1 MKHEKKQDIA
11 LLRYTAI
18 APVVAGL
25 DETYR
30 SNNEYYR
37 DISEKGI
44 TGPDGQV
51 YHFHPDTMQRWYS
64 AYKQH
69 GFDAL
74 LPRDRKD
81 AGKSRKVNDD
91 ILEQLRYFAENYPR
105 MPATEMHRKLGENG
119 TIADGQ
125 ISLSTVTRCVASIRK
140 ETGQSPNKDMRRYER
155 PHINEVWCGDS
166 SVGPRLKG
174 TDGQKQ
180 RVYIIALIDDA
191 SRFIIG
197 ADLFFQ
203 DNFVNLMSVM
213 RSAVAKYGRPKVWRF
228 DNGRSY
234 RNRQMDLLSARI
246 GTTLSYCQP
255 YTPQGKSKIE
265 RLFRTLKDHWLAS
278 LDLQDF
284 RSLDELRGSF
294 QEWVRKYNQTP
305 HSSLHGKTPQDR
317 FFSEPEQIR
326 RLPDEEIDRAFLLEA
341 DRRVSADCV
350 ITIDHVEYE
359 VDCRYAKQKLRIRYS
374 PDMKDVF
381 IVEQDGTL
389 TPVRL
394 LNKIENA
401 SVKREKFLLCR
412 GRNDGLYFKIR
423 AGVQPLPQELTR
435 GTGRDGTVQGSMHTP
450 GLPPAD
456 EGIRHPDRTAGPREN
471 DRDTELDP

>member
-1 MKHEKKQDIA
+1 MDYEKKQDVA

-18 APVVAGL
+18 APVVTGL
-25 DETYR
+25 GDAYG
-30 SNNEYYR
+30 SNNDYYR
-37 DISEKGI
+37 EISEKGV
-44 TGPDGQV
+44 TGPDGKV
-51 YHFHPDTMQRWYS
+51 YHFHPDTLQRWYS
-64 AYKQH
+64 AYKKQ
-69 GFDAL
+69 GFEAL
-74 LPRDRKD
+74 MPRDRRD
-81 AGKSRKVNDD
+81 AGKSRKIDSD
-91 ILEQLRYFAENYPR
+91 LLEQLTYFVEHYPR
-105 MPATEMHRKLGENG
+105 MPATEILRKLEENG
-119 TIADGQ
+119 SVTDGQ
-125 ISLSTVTRCVASIRK
+125 VSLSTITRCVSNIRRSA
-140 ETGQSPNKDMRRYER
+140 GASPNRDMRRYER

-174 TDGQKQ
+174 ADGRKQ

-191 SRFIIG
+191 SRFITG
-197 ADLFFQ
+197 ADLFYN

-228 DNGRSY
+228 DNGRTY

-265 RLFRTLKDHWLAS
+265 RWFLTLKDHWYAS
-278 LDLQDF
+278 LDLTEF

-305 HSSLHGKTPQDR
+305 HSSLRGKTPQER

-326 RLPDEEIDRAFLLEA
+326 RLPDQDLDRSFLLET
-341 DRRVSADCV
+341 DRRVSADSV
-350 ITIDHVEYE
+350 IVIDHVEYE

-374 PDMKDVF
+374 PDMKEVY

-394 LNKIENA
+394 LNKVENA
-401 SVKREKFLLCR
+401 SVKREKFMLCR
-412 GRNDGLYFKIR
+412 G
-423 AGVQPLPQELTR
+423 E
-435 GTGRDGTVQGSMHTP
+435 
-450 GLPPAD
+450 
-456 EGIRHPDRTAGPREN
+456 E
-471 DRDTELDP
+471 

>member
-1 MKHEKKQDIA
+1 MNYEKKQDVA

-25 DETYR
+25 GDAYS
-30 SNNEYYR
+30 SNNDYYR
-37 DISEKGI
+37 EISEKGV
-44 TGPDGQV
+44 TGPDGKV
-51 YHFHPDTMQRWYS
+51 YHFHPDTLQRWYS
-64 AYKQH
+64 AYKKQ
-69 GFDAL
+69 GFEAL
-74 LPRDRKD
+74 MPRDRRD
-81 AGKSRKVNDD
+81 AGKSRKIDAD
-91 ILEQLRYFAENYPR
+91 LLEQLTYFVEHYPR
-105 MPATEMHRKLGENG
+105 MPATEILRKLEENG
-119 TIADGQ
+119 SVTDGQ
-125 ISLSTVTRCVASIRK
+125 VSLSTITRCVSNIRRSA
-140 ETGQSPNKDMRRYER
+140 GASPNRDMRRYER

-174 TDGQKQ
+174 ADGRKQ

-191 SRFIIG
+191 SRFITG
-197 ADLFFQ
+197 ADLFFN

-228 DNGRSY
+228 DNGRTY

-265 RLFRTLKDHWLAS
+265 RWFLTLKDHWYAS
-278 LDLQDF
+278 LDLTEF

-305 HSSLHGKTPQDR
+305 HSSLQGKTPQER

-326 RLPDEEIDRAFLLEA
+326 RLSDRDIERSFLLEA
-341 DRRVSADCV
+341 DRRVSADSV
-350 ITIDHVEYE
+350 IVIDHVEYE

-374 PDMKDVF
+374 PDMKEVY

-394 LNKIENA
+394 LNKVENA
-401 SVKREKFLLCR
+401 SVKREKFMLCR
-412 GRNDGLYFKIR
+412 G
-423 AGVQPLPQELTR
+423 E
-435 GTGRDGTVQGSMHTP
+435 
-450 GLPPAD
+450 
-456 EGIRHPDRTAGPREN
+456 E
-471 DRDTELDP
+471 

>member
-1 MKHEKKQDIA
+1 MDYVKKQDVA

-18 APVVAGL
+18 APVVTGL
-25 DETYR
+25 GDAYC
-30 SNNEYYR
+30 SNNDYYR
-37 DISEKGI
+37 EISEKGV
-44 TGPDGQV
+44 TGPDGKV
-51 YHFHPDTMQRWYS
+51 YHFHPDTLQRWYS
-64 AYKQH
+64 AYKKQ
-69 GFDAL
+69 GFEAL
-74 LPRDRKD
+74 MPRDRRD
-81 AGKSRKVNDD
+81 AGKSRKIDAD
-91 ILEQLRYFAENYPR
+91 LLEQLTYFVEHYPR
-105 MPATEMHRKLGENG
+105 MPATEILRKLEENG
-119 TIADGQ
+119 SVTDGQ
-125 ISLSTVTRCVASIRK
+125 VSLSTITRCVSNIRRSA
-140 ETGQSPNKDMRRYER
+140 GASPNRDMRRYER

-174 TDGQKQ
+174 PDGRKQ

-191 SRFIIG
+191 SRFITG
-197 ADLFFQ
+197 ADLFFN

-228 DNGRSY
+228 DNGRTY

-265 RLFRTLKDHWLAS
+265 RWFLTLKDHWYAS
-278 LDLQDF
+278 LDLTEF

-305 HSSLHGKTPQDR
+305 HSSLRGKTPQER

-326 RLPDEEIDRAFLLEA
+326 RLPDQDLDRSFLLEA
-341 DRRVSADCV
+341 DRRVSADSV
-350 ITIDHVEYE
+350 IVIDHVEYE

-374 PDMKDVF
+374 PDMKEVY

-394 LNKIENA
+394 LNKVENA
-401 SVKREKFLLCR
+401 SVKREKFMLCR
-412 GRNDGLYFKIR
+412 G
-423 AGVQPLPQELTR
+423 E
-435 GTGRDGTVQGSMHTP
+435 
-450 GLPPAD
+450 
-456 EGIRHPDRTAGPREN
+456 E
-471 DRDTELDP
+471 

>member
-1 MKHEKKQDIA
+1 MDYEKKQDVA

-18 APVVAGL
+18 APVVTGL
-25 DETYR
+25 GDAYG
-30 SNNEYYR
+30 SNNDYYR
-37 DISEKGI
+37 EISEKGV
-44 TGPDGQV
+44 TGPDGKV
-51 YHFHPDTMQRWYS
+51 YHFHPDTLQRWYS
-64 AYKQH
+64 AYKKQ
-69 GFDAL
+69 GFEAL
-74 LPRDRKD
+74 MPRDRRD
-81 AGKSRKVNDD
+81 AGKSRKIDAD
-91 ILEQLRYFAENYPR
+91 LLEQLTYFVEHYPR
-105 MPATEMHRKLGENG
+105 MPATEILRKLEENG
-119 TIADGQ
+119 SVTDGQ
-125 ISLSTVTRCVASIRK
+125 VSLSTITRCVSNIRRSA
-140 ETGQSPNKDMRRYER
+140 GASPNRDMRRYER

-174 TDGQKQ
+174 PDGRKQ

-191 SRFIIG
+191 SRFITG
-197 ADLFFQ
+197 ADLFYN

-228 DNGRSY
+228 DNGRTY

-265 RLFRTLKDHWLAS
+265 RWFLTLKDHWYAS
-278 LDLQDF
+278 LDLTEF

-305 HSSLHGKTPQDR
+305 HSSLRGKTPQER

-326 RLPDEEIDRAFLLEA
+326 RLPDQDLDRSFLLEA
-341 DRRVSADCV
+341 DRRVSADSV
-350 ITIDHVEYE
+350 IVIDHVEYE

-374 PDMKDVF
+374 PDMKEVY

-394 LNKIENA
+394 LNKVENA
-401 SVKREKFLLCR
+401 SVKREKFMLCR
-412 GRNDGLYFKIR
+412 G
-423 AGVQPLPQELTR
+423 E
-435 GTGRDGTVQGSMHTP
+435 
-450 GLPPAD
+450 
-456 EGIRHPDRTAGPREN
+456 E
-471 DRDTELDP
+471 

>member
-1 MKHEKKQDIA
+1 MDYVKKQDVA

-18 APVVAGL
+18 APVVTGL
-25 DETYR
+25 GDAYC
-30 SNNEYYR
+30 SNNDYYR
-37 DISEKGI
+37 EISEKGV
-44 TGPDGQV
+44 TGPDGKV
-51 YHFHPDTMQRWYS
+51 YHFHPDTLQRWYS
-64 AYKQH
+64 AYKKQ
-69 GFDAL
+69 GFEAL
-74 LPRDRKD
+74 MPRDRRD
-81 AGKSRKVNDD
+81 AGKSRKIDAD
-91 ILEQLRYFAENYPR
+91 LLEQLTYFVEHYPR
-105 MPATEMHRKLGENG
+105 MPATEILRKLEENG
-119 TIADGQ
+119 SVTDGQ
-125 ISLSTVTRCVASIRK
+125 VSLSTITRCVSNIRRSAGASPYR
-140 ETGQSPNKDMRRYER
+140 DMRRYER

-174 TDGQKQ
+174 PDGRKQ

-191 SRFIIG
+191 SRFITG
-197 ADLFFQ
+197 ADLFYN

-228 DNGRSY
+228 DNGRTY

-265 RLFRTLKDHWLAS
+265 RWFLTLKDHWYAS
-278 LDLQDF
+278 LDLTEF

-305 HSSLHGKTPQDR
+305 HSSLRGKTPQER

-326 RLPDEEIDRAFLLEA
+326 RLPDQDLDRSFLLET
-341 DRRVSADCV
+341 DRRVSADSV
-350 ITIDHVEYE
+350 IVIDHVEYE

-374 PDMKDVF
+374 PDMKEVY

-394 LNKIENA
+394 LNKVENA
-401 SVKREKFLLCR
+401 SVKREKFMLCR
-412 GRNDGLYFKIR
+412 G
-423 AGVQPLPQELTR
+423 E
-435 GTGRDGTVQGSMHTP
+435 
-450 GLPPAD
+450 
-456 EGIRHPDRTAGPREN
+456 E
-471 DRDTELDP
+471 

>member
-1 MKHEKKQDIA
+1 MDYEKKQDVA

-18 APVVAGL
+18 APVVTGL
-25 DETYR
+25 GDAYG
-30 SNNEYYR
+30 SNNDYYR
-37 DISEKGI
+37 EISEKGV
-44 TGPDGQV
+44 TGPDGKV
-51 YHFHPDTMQRWYS
+51 YHFHPDTLQRWYS
-64 AYKQH
+64 AYKKQ
-69 GFDAL
+69 GFEAL
-74 LPRDRKD
+74 MPRDRRD
-81 AGKSRKVNDD
+81 AGKSRKIDAD
-91 ILEQLRYFAENYPR
+91 LLEQLTYFVEHYPR
-105 MPATEMHRKLGENG
+105 MPATEILRKLEENG
-119 TIADGQ
+119 SVTDGQ
-125 ISLSTVTRCVASIRK
+125 VSLSTITRCVSNIRRSA
-140 ETGQSPNKDMRRYER
+140 GASPNRDMRRYER

-174 TDGQKQ
+174 ADGRKQ

-191 SRFIIG
+191 SRFITG
-197 ADLFFQ
+197 ADLFFN

-228 DNGRSY
+228 DNGRTY

-265 RLFRTLKDHWLAS
+265 RWFLTLKDHWYAS
-278 LDLQDF
+278 LDLTEF

-305 HSSLHGKTPQDR
+305 HSSLQGKTPQER

-326 RLPDEEIDRAFLLEA
+326 RLSDRDIERSFLLEA
-341 DRRVSADCV
+341 DRRVSADSV
-350 ITIDHVEYE
+350 IVIDHVEYE

-374 PDMKDVF
+374 PDMKEVY

-394 LNKIENA
+394 LNKVENA
-401 SVKREKFLLCR
+401 SVKREKFMLCR
-412 GRNDGLYFKIR
+412 G
-423 AGVQPLPQELTR
+423 E
-435 GTGRDGTVQGSMHTP
+435 
-450 GLPPAD
+450 
-456 EGIRHPDRTAGPREN
+456 E
-471 DRDTELDP
+471 

>member
-1 MKHEKKQDIA
+1 MDYVKKQDVA

-18 APVVAGL
+18 APVVTGL
-25 DETYR
+25 GDAYC
-30 SNNEYYR
+30 SNNDYYR
-37 DISEKGI
+37 EISEKGV
-44 TGPDGQV
+44 TGPDGKV
-51 YHFHPDTMQRWYS
+51 YHFHPDTLQRWYS
-64 AYKQH
+64 AYKKQ
-69 GFDAL
+69 GFEAL
-74 LPRDRKD
+74 MPRDRRD
-81 AGKSRKVNDD
+81 AGKSRKIDAD
-91 ILEQLRYFAENYPR
+91 LLEQLTYFVEHYPR
-105 MPATEMHRKLGENG
+105 MPATEILRKLEENG
-119 TIADGQ
+119 SVTDGQ
-125 ISLSTVTRCVASIRK
+125 VSLSTITRCVSNIRRSA
-140 ETGQSPNKDMRRYER
+140 GASPNRDMRRYER

-174 TDGQKQ
+174 PDGRKQ

-191 SRFIIG
+191 SRFITG
-197 ADLFFQ
+197 ADLFYN

-228 DNGRSY
+228 DNGRTY

-265 RLFRTLKDHWLAS
+265 RWFLTLKDHWYAS
-278 LDLQDF
+278 LDLTEF

-305 HSSLHGKTPQDR
+305 HSSLQGKTPQER

-326 RLPDEEIDRAFLLEA
+326 RLPDQDLDRSFLLEA
-341 DRRVSADCV
+341 DRRVSADSV
-350 ITIDHVEYE
+350 IVIDHVEYE

-374 PDMKDVF
+374 PDMKEVY

-394 LNKIENA
+394 LNKVENV
-401 SVKREKFLLCR
+401 SVKREKFMLCR
-412 GRNDGLYFKIR
+412 G
-423 AGVQPLPQELTR
+423 E
-435 GTGRDGTVQGSMHTP
+435 
-450 GLPPAD
+450 
-456 EGIRHPDRTAGPREN
+456 E
-471 DRDTELDP
+471 

>member
-1 MKHEKKQDIA
+1 MDYEKKQDVA

-18 APVVAGL
+18 APVVTGL
-25 DETYR
+25 GDAYC
-30 SNNEYYR
+30 SNNDYYR
-37 DISEKGI
+37 EISEKGV
-44 TGPDGQV
+44 TGPDGKV
-51 YHFHPDTMQRWYS
+51 YHFHPDTLQRWYS
-64 AYKQH
+64 AYKKQ
-69 GFDAL
+69 GFEAL
-74 LPRDRKD
+74 MPRDRRD
-81 AGKSRKVNDD
+81 AGKSRKIDAD
-91 ILEQLRYFAENYPR
+91 LLEQLTYFVEHYPR
-105 MPATEMHRKLGENG
+105 MPATEILRKLEENG
-119 TIADGQ
+119 SVTDGQ
-125 ISLSTVTRCVASIRK
+125 VSLSTITRCVSNIRRSA
-140 ETGQSPNKDMRRYER
+140 GASPNRDMRRYER

-174 TDGQKQ
+174 PDGRKQ

-191 SRFIIG
+191 SRFITG
-197 ADLFFQ
+197 ADLFYN

-228 DNGRSY
+228 DNGRTY

-265 RLFRTLKDHWLAS
+265 RWFLTLKDHWYAS
-278 LDLQDF
+278 LDLTEF

-305 HSSLHGKTPQDR
+305 HSSLRGKTPQER

-326 RLPDEEIDRAFLLEA
+326 RLTDQDLDRSFLLET
-341 DRRVSADCV
+341 DRRVSADSV
-350 ITIDHVEYE
+350 IVIDHVEYE

-374 PDMKDVF
+374 PDMKEVY

-394 LNKIENA
+394 LNKVENA
-401 SVKREKFLLCR
+401 SVKREKFMLCR
-412 GRNDGLYFKIR
+412 G
-423 AGVQPLPQELTR
+423 E
-435 GTGRDGTVQGSMHTP
+435 
-450 GLPPAD
+450 
-456 EGIRHPDRTAGPREN
+456 E
-471 DRDTELDP
+471 

>member
-1 MKHEKKQDIA
+1 MDYVKKQDVA

-18 APVVAGL
+18 APVVTGL
-25 DETYR
+25 GDAYC
-30 SNNEYYR
+30 SNNDYYR
-37 DISEKGI
+37 EISEKGV
-44 TGPDGQV
+44 TGPDGKV
-51 YHFHPDTMQRWYS
+51 YHFHPDTLQRWYS
-64 AYKQH
+64 AYKKQ
-69 GFDAL
+69 GFEAL
-74 LPRDRKD
+74 MPRDRRD
-81 AGKSRKVNDD
+81 AGKSRKIDAD
-91 ILEQLRYFAENYPR
+91 LLEQLTYFVEHYPR
-105 MPATEMHRKLGENG
+105 MPATEILRKLEENG
-119 TIADGQ
+119 SVTDGQ
-125 ISLSTVTRCVASIRK
+125 VSLSTITRCVSNIRRSA
-140 ETGQSPNKDMRRYER
+140 GASPNRDMRRYER

-174 TDGQKQ
+174 PDGRKQ

-191 SRFIIG
+191 SRFITG
-197 ADLFFQ
+197 ADLFYN

-228 DNGRSY
+228 DNGRTY

-265 RLFRTLKDHWLAS
+265 RWFLTLKDHWYAS
-278 LDLQDF
+278 LDLTEF

-305 HSSLHGKTPQDR
+305 HSSLRGKTPQER

-326 RLPDEEIDRAFLLEA
+326 RLPDQDLDRSFLLEA
-341 DRRVSADCV
+341 DRRVSADSV
-350 ITIDHVEYE
+350 IVIDHVEYE

-374 PDMKDVF
+374 PDMKEVY

-394 LNKIENA
+394 LNKVENA
-401 SVKREKFLLCR
+401 SVKREKFMLCR
-412 GRNDGLYFKIR
+412 G
-423 AGVQPLPQELTR
+423 E
-435 GTGRDGTVQGSMHTP
+435 
-450 GLPPAD
+450 
-456 EGIRHPDRTAGPREN
+456 E
-471 DRDTELDP
+471 

>member
-1 MKHEKKQDIA
+1 MDYEKKQDVA

-18 APVVAGL
+18 APVVTGL
-25 DETYR
+25 GDAYG
-30 SNNEYYR
+30 SNNDYYR
-37 DISEKGI
+37 EISEKGV
-44 TGPDGQV
+44 TGPDGKV
-51 YHFHPDTMQRWYS
+51 YHFHPDTLQRWYS
-64 AYKQH
+64 AYKKQ
-69 GFDAL
+69 GFEAL
-74 LPRDRKD
+74 MPRDRRD
-81 AGKSRKVNDD
+81 AGKSRKIDAD
-91 ILEQLRYFAENYPR
+91 LLEQLTYFVEHYPR
-105 MPATEMHRKLGENG
+105 MPATEILRKLEENG
-119 TIADGQ
+119 SVTDGQ
-125 ISLSTVTRCVASIRK
+125 VSLSTITRCVSNIRRSA
-140 ETGQSPNKDMRRYER
+140 GASPNRDMRRYER

-174 TDGQKQ
+174 ADGRKQ

-191 SRFIIG
+191 SRFITG
-197 ADLFFQ
+197 ADLFYN

-228 DNGRSY
+228 DNGRTY

-265 RLFRTLKDHWLAS
+265 RWFLTLKDHWYAS
-278 LDLQDF
+278 LDLTEF

-305 HSSLHGKTPQDR
+305 HSSLRGKTPQER

-326 RLPDEEIDRAFLLEA
+326 RLPDQDFDRSFLLET
-341 DRRVSADCV
+341 DRRVSADSV
-350 ITIDHVEYE
+350 IVIDHVEYE

-374 PDMKDVF
+374 PDMKEVY

-394 LNKIENA
+394 LNKVENA
-401 SVKREKFLLCR
+401 SVKREKFMLCR
-412 GRNDGLYFKIR
+412 G
-423 AGVQPLPQELTR
+423 E
-435 GTGRDGTVQGSMHTP
+435 
-450 GLPPAD
+450 
-456 EGIRHPDRTAGPREN
+456 E
-471 DRDTELDP
+471 

>member
-1 MKHEKKQDIA
+1 MDYVKKQDVA

-18 APVVAGL
+18 APVVTGL
-25 DETYR
+25 GNAYG
-30 SNNEYYR
+30 SNNDYYR
-37 DISEKGI
+37 EISEKGV
-44 TGPDGQV
+44 TGPDGKV
-51 YHFHPDTMQRWYS
+51 YHFHPDTLQRWYS
-64 AYKQH
+64 AYKKQ
-69 GFDAL
+69 GFEAL
-74 LPRDRKD
+74 MPRDRRD
-81 AGKSRKVNDD
+81 AGKSRKIDAD
-91 ILEQLRYFAENYPR
+91 LLEQLTYFVEHYPR
-105 MPATEMHRKLGENG
+105 MPATEILRKLEENG
-119 TIADGQ
+119 SVTDGQ
-125 ISLSTVTRCVASIRK
+125 VSLSTITRCVSNIRRSA
-140 ETGQSPNKDMRRYER
+140 GASPNRDMRRYER

-174 TDGQKQ
+174 ADGRKQ

-191 SRFIIG
+191 SRFITG
-197 ADLFFQ
+197 ADLFYN

-228 DNGRSY
+228 DNGRTY

-265 RLFRTLKDHWLAS
+265 RWFLTLKDHWYAS
-278 LDLQDF
+278 LDLTEF

-305 HSSLHGKTPQDR
+305 HSSLRGKTPQER

-326 RLPDEEIDRAFLLEA
+326 RLPDQDLDRSFLLEA
-341 DRRVSADCV
+341 DRRVSADSV
-350 ITIDHVEYE
+350 IVIDHVEYE

-374 PDMKDVF
+374 PDMKEVY

-394 LNKIENA
+394 LNKVENA
-401 SVKREKFLLCR
+401 SVKREKFMLCR
-412 GRNDGLYFKIR
+412 G
-423 AGVQPLPQELTR
+423 E
-435 GTGRDGTVQGSMHTP
+435 
-450 GLPPAD
+450 
-456 EGIRHPDRTAGPREN
+456 E
-471 DRDTELDP
+471 

>member
-1 MKHEKKQDIA
+1 MDYEKKQDVA

-18 APVVAGL
+18 APVVTGL
-25 DETYR
+25 GDAYG
-30 SNNEYYR
+30 SNNDYYR
-37 DISEKGI
+37 EISEKGV
-44 TGPDGQV
+44 TGPDGKV
-51 YHFHPDTMQRWYS
+51 YHFHPDTLQRWYS
-64 AYKQH
+64 AYKKQ
-69 GFDAL
+69 GFEAL
-74 LPRDRKD
+74 MPRDRRD
-81 AGKSRKVNDD
+81 AGKSRKIDAD
-91 ILEQLRYFAENYPR
+91 LLEQLTYFVEHYPR
-105 MPATEMHRKLGENG
+105 MPATEILRKLEENG
-119 TIADGQ
+119 SVTDGQ
-125 ISLSTVTRCVASIRK
+125 VSLSTITRCVSNIRRSA
-140 ETGQSPNKDMRRYER
+140 GASPNRDMRRYER

-174 TDGQKQ
+174 PDGRKQ

-191 SRFIIG
+191 SRFITG
-197 ADLFFQ
+197 ADLFYN

-228 DNGRSY
+228 DNGRTY

-265 RLFRTLKDHWLAS
+265 RWFLTLKDHWYAS
-278 LDLQDF
+278 LDLTEF

-305 HSSLHGKTPQDR
+305 HSSLRGKTPQER

-326 RLPDEEIDRAFLLEA
+326 RLPDQDLDRSFLLET
-341 DRRVSADCV
+341 DRRVSADSV
-350 ITIDHVEYE
+350 IVIDHVEYE

-374 PDMKDVF
+374 PDMKEVY

-394 LNKIENA
+394 LNKVENA
-401 SVKREKFLLCR
+401 SVKREKFMLCR
-412 GRNDGLYFKIR
+412 G
-423 AGVQPLPQELTR
+423 E
-435 GTGRDGTVQGSMHTP
+435 
-450 GLPPAD
+450 
-456 EGIRHPDRTAGPREN
+456 E
-471 DRDTELDP
+471 

>member
-1 MKHEKKQDIA
+1 MDYEKKQDVA

-18 APVVAGL
+18 APVVTGL
-25 DETYR
+25 GDAYC
-30 SNNEYYR
+30 SNNDYYR
-37 DISEKGI
+37 EISEKGV
-44 TGPDGQV
+44 TGPDGKV
-51 YHFHPDTMQRWYS
+51 YHFHPDTLQRWYS
-64 AYKQH
+64 AYKKQ
-69 GFDAL
+69 GFEAL
-74 LPRDRKD
+74 MPRDRRD
-81 AGKSRKVNDD
+81 AGKSRKIDAD
-91 ILEQLRYFAENYPR
+91 LLEQLTYFVEHYPR
-105 MPATEMHRKLGENG
+105 MPATEILRKLEENG
-119 TIADGQ
+119 SVTDGQ
-125 ISLSTVTRCVASIRK
+125 VSLSTITRCVSNIRRSA
-140 ETGQSPNKDMRRYER
+140 GASPNRDMRRYER

-174 TDGQKQ
+174 PDGRKQ

-191 SRFIIG
+191 SRFITG
-197 ADLFFQ
+197 ADLFYN

-228 DNGRSY
+228 DNGRTY

-265 RLFRTLKDHWLAS
+265 RWFLTLKDHWYAS
-278 LDLQDF
+278 LDLTEF

-305 HSSLHGKTPQDR
+305 HSSLRGKTPQER

-326 RLPDEEIDRAFLLEA
+326 RLPDQDLDRSFLLET
-341 DRRVSADCV
+341 DRRVSADSV
-350 ITIDHVEYE
+350 IVIDHVEYE

-374 PDMKDVF
+374 PDMKEVY

-394 LNKIENA
+394 LNKVENA
-401 SVKREKFLLCR
+401 SVKREKFMLCR
-412 GRNDGLYFKIR
+412 G
-423 AGVQPLPQELTR
+423 E
-435 GTGRDGTVQGSMHTP
+435 
-450 GLPPAD
+450 
-456 EGIRHPDRTAGPREN
+456 E
-471 DRDTELDP
+471 

>member
-1 MKHEKKQDIA
+1 MDYVKKQDVA

-18 APVVAGL
+18 APVVTGL
-25 DETYR
+25 GDAYC
-30 SNNEYYR
+30 SNNDYYR
-37 DISEKGI
+37 EISEKGV
-44 TGPDGQV
+44 TGPDGKV
-51 YHFHPDTMQRWYS
+51 YHFHPDTLQRWYS
-64 AYKQH
+64 AYKKQ
-69 GFDAL
+69 GFEAL
-74 LPRDRKD
+74 MPRDRRD
-81 AGKSRKVNDD
+81 AGKSRKIDAD
-91 ILEQLRYFAENYPR
+91 LLEQLTYFVEHYPR
-105 MPATEMHRKLGENG
+105 MPATEILRKLEENG
-119 TIADGQ
+119 SVSDGQ
-125 ISLSTVTRCVASIRK
+125 VSLSTITRCVSNIRRSA
-140 ETGQSPNKDMRRYER
+140 GASPNRDMRRYER

-174 TDGQKQ
+174 PDGRKQ

-191 SRFIIG
+191 SRFITG
-197 ADLFFQ
+197 ADLFYN

-228 DNGRSY
+228 DNGRTY

-265 RLFRTLKDHWLAS
+265 RWFLTLKDHWYAS
-278 LDLQDF
+278 LDLTEF

-305 HSSLHGKTPQDR
+305 HSSLRGKTPQER

-326 RLPDEEIDRAFLLEA
+326 RLTDQDLDRSFLLET
-341 DRRVSADCV
+341 DRRVSADSV
-350 ITIDHVEYE
+350 IVIDHVEYE

-374 PDMKDVF
+374 PDMKEVY

-394 LNKIENA
+394 LNKVENA
-401 SVKREKFLLCR
+401 SVKREKFMLCR
-412 GRNDGLYFKIR
+412 G
-423 AGVQPLPQELTR
+423 E
-435 GTGRDGTVQGSMHTP
+435 
-450 GLPPAD
+450 
-456 EGIRHPDRTAGPREN
+456 E
-471 DRDTELDP
+471 

>member
-1 MKHEKKQDIA
+1 MDYEKKQDVA

-18 APVVAGL
+18 A
-25 DETYR
+25 D
-30 SNNEYYR
+30 YYR
-37 DISEKGI
+37 EISEKGV
-44 TGPDGQV
+44 TGPDGKV
-51 YHFHPDTMQRWYS
+51 YHFHPDTLQRWYS
-64 AYKQH
+64 AYKKQ
-69 GFDAL
+69 GFEAL
-74 LPRDRKD
+74 MPRDRRD
-81 AGKSRKVNDD
+81 AGKSRKIDAD
-91 ILEQLRYFAENYPR
+91 LLEQLTYFVEHYPR
-105 MPATEMHRKLGENG
+105 MPATEILRKLEENG
-119 TIADGQ
+119 SVTDGQ
-125 ISLSTVTRCVASIRK
+125 VSLSTITRCVSNIRRSA
-140 ETGQSPNKDMRRYER
+140 GASPNRDMRRYER

-174 TDGQKQ
+174 PDGRKQ

-191 SRFIIG
+191 SRFITG
-197 ADLFFQ
+197 ADLFYN

-228 DNGRSY
+228 DNGRTY

-265 RLFRTLKDHWLAS
+265 RWFLTLKDHWYAS
-278 LDLQDF
+278 LDLTEF

-305 HSSLHGKTPQDR
+305 HSSLRGKTPQER

-326 RLPDEEIDRAFLLEA
+326 RLPDQDLDRSFLLEA
-341 DRRVSADCV
+341 DRRVSADSV
-350 ITIDHVEYE
+350 IVIDHVEYE

-374 PDMKDVF
+374 PDMKEVY

-394 LNKIENA
+394 LNKVENA
-401 SVKREKFLLCR
+401 SVKREKFMLCR
-412 GRNDGLYFKIR
+412 G
-423 AGVQPLPQELTR
+423 E
-435 GTGRDGTVQGSMHTP
+435 
-450 GLPPAD
+450 
-456 EGIRHPDRTAGPREN
+456 E
-471 DRDTELDP
+471 

>member
-1 MKHEKKQDIA
+1 MDYVKKQDVA

-18 APVVAGL
+18 APVVTGL
-25 DETYR
+25 GDAYC
-30 SNNEYYR
+30 SNNDYYR
-37 DISEKGI
+37 EISEKGV
-44 TGPDGQV
+44 TGPDGKV
-51 YHFHPDTMQRWYS
+51 YHFHPDTLQRWYS
-64 AYKQH
+64 AYKKQ
-69 GFDAL
+69 GFEAL
-74 LPRDRKD
+74 MPRDRRD
-81 AGKSRKVNDD
+81 AGKSRKIDAD
-91 ILEQLRYFAENYPR
+91 LLEQLTYFVEHYPR
-105 MPATEMHRKLGENG
+105 MPATEILRKLEENG
-119 TIADGQ
+119 SFTDGQ
-125 ISLSTVTRCVASIRK
+125 VSLSTITRCVSNIRRSA
-140 ETGQSPNKDMRRYER
+140 GASPNRDMRRYER

-174 TDGQKQ
+174 PDGRKQ

-191 SRFIIG
+191 SRFITG
-197 ADLFFQ
+197 ADLFYN

-228 DNGRSY
+228 DNGRTY

-265 RLFRTLKDHWLAS
+265 RWFLTLKDHWYAS
-278 LDLQDF
+278 LDLTEF

-305 HSSLHGKTPQDR
+305 HSSLRGKTPQER

-326 RLPDEEIDRAFLLEA
+326 RLPDQDLDRSFLLET
-341 DRRVSADCV
+341 DRRVSADSV
-350 ITIDHVEYE
+350 IVIDHVEYE

-374 PDMKDVF
+374 PDMKEVY

-394 LNKIENA
+394 LNKVENA
-401 SVKREKFLLCR
+401 SVKREKFMLCR
-412 GRNDGLYFKIR
+412 G
-423 AGVQPLPQELTR
+423 E
-435 GTGRDGTVQGSMHTP
+435 
-450 GLPPAD
+450 
-456 EGIRHPDRTAGPREN
+456 E
-471 DRDTELDP
+471 

>member
-1 MKHEKKQDIA
+1 MDYEKKQDVA

-18 APVVAGL
+18 APVVTGL
-25 DETYR
+25 GDAYG
-30 SNNEYYR
+30 SNNDYYR
-37 DISEKGI
+37 EISEKGV
-44 TGPDGQV
+44 TGPDGKV
-51 YHFHPDTMQRWYS
+51 YHFHPDTLQRWYS
-64 AYKQH
+64 AYKRQ
-69 GFDAL
+69 GFEAL
-74 LPRDRKD
+74 MPRDRRD
-81 AGKSRKVNDD
+81 AGKSRKIDAD
-91 ILEQLRYFAENYPR
+91 LMEQLTYFVEHYPR
-105 MPATEMHRKLGENG
+105 MPATEILRKLEENG
-119 TIADGQ
+119 SVTDGQ
-125 ISLSTVTRCVASIRK
+125 VSLSTITRCVSNIRRSAG
-140 ETGQSPNKDMRRYER
+140 TSPNRDMRRYER

-174 TDGQKQ
+174 ADGRKQ

-191 SRFIIG
+191 SRFITG
-197 ADLFFQ
+197 ADLFYN

-228 DNGRSY
+228 DNGRTY

-265 RLFRTLKDHWLAS
+265 RWFLTLKDHWYAS
-278 LDLQDF
+278 LDLTEF

-305 HSSLHGKTPQDR
+305 HSSLRGKTPQER

-326 RLPDEEIDRAFLLEA
+326 RLPDQDLDRSFLLEA
-341 DRRVSADCV
+341 DRRVSADSV
-350 ITIDHVEYE
+350 IVIDHVEYE

-374 PDMKDVF
+374 PDMKEVY

-394 LNKIENA
+394 LNKVENA
-401 SVKREKFLLCR
+401 SVKREKFMLCR
-412 GRNDGLYFKIR
+412 G
-423 AGVQPLPQELTR
+423 E
-435 GTGRDGTVQGSMHTP
+435 
-450 GLPPAD
+450 
-456 EGIRHPDRTAGPREN
+456 E
-471 DRDTELDP
+471 

>member
-1 MKHEKKQDIA
+1 MDYEKKQDVA

-18 APVVAGL
+18 APVVTGL
-25 DETYR
+25 GDAYG
-30 SNNEYYR
+30 SNNDYYR
-37 DISEKGI
+37 EISEKGV
-44 TGPDGQV
+44 TGPDGKV
-51 YHFHPDTMQRWYS
+51 YHFHPDTLQRWYS
-64 AYKQH
+64 AYKKQ
-69 GFDAL
+69 GFEAL
-74 LPRDRKD
+74 MPRDRRD
-81 AGKSRKVNDD
+81 AGKSRKIDAD
-91 ILEQLRYFAENYPR
+91 LLEQLTYFVEHYPR
-105 MPATEMHRKLGENG
+105 MPATEILRKLEENG
-119 TIADGQ
+119 SVTDGQ
-125 ISLSTVTRCVASIRK
+125 VSLSTITRCVSNIRRSA
-140 ETGQSPNKDMRRYER
+140 GASPNRDMRRYER

-174 TDGQKQ
+174 ADGRKQ

-191 SRFIIG
+191 SRFITG
-197 ADLFFQ
+197 ADLFYN

-228 DNGRSY
+228 DNGRTY

-265 RLFRTLKDHWLAS
+265 RWFLTLKDHWYAS
-278 LDLQDF
+278 LDLTEF

-305 HSSLHGKTPQDR
+305 HSSLRGKTPQER

-326 RLPDEEIDRAFLLEA
+326 RLPDQDLDRSFLLEA
-341 DRRVSADCV
+341 DRRVSADSV
-350 ITIDHVEYE
+350 IVIDHVEYE

-374 PDMKDVF
+374 PDMKEVY

-394 LNKIENA
+394 LNKVENA
-401 SVKREKFLLCR
+401 SVKREKFMLCR
-412 GRNDGLYFKIR
+412 G
-423 AGVQPLPQELTR
+423 E
-435 GTGRDGTVQGSMHTP
+435 
-450 GLPPAD
+450 
-456 EGIRHPDRTAGPREN
+456 E
-471 DRDTELDP
+471 

>member
-1 MKHEKKQDIA
+1 MDYVKKQDVA

-18 APVVAGL
+18 APVVTGL
-25 DETYR
+25 GDAYG
-30 SNNEYYR
+30 SNNDYYR
-37 DISEKGI
+37 EISEKGV
-44 TGPDGQV
+44 TGPDGKV
-51 YHFHPDTMQRWYS
+51 YHFHPDTLQRWYS
-64 AYKQH
+64 AYKKQ
-69 GFDAL
+69 GFEAL
-74 LPRDRKD
+74 MPRDRRD
-81 AGKSRKVNDD
+81 AGKSRKIDAD
-91 ILEQLRYFAENYPR
+91 LLEQLTYFVEHYPR
-105 MPATEMHRKLGENG
+105 MPATEILRKLEENG
-119 TIADGQ
+119 SVTDGQ
-125 ISLSTVTRCVASIRK
+125 VSLSTITRCVSNIRRSA
-140 ETGQSPNKDMRRYER
+140 GASPNRDMRRYER

-174 TDGQKQ
+174 ADGRKQ

-191 SRFIIG
+191 SRFITG
-197 ADLFFQ
+197 ADLFFN

-228 DNGRSY
+228 DNGRTY

-265 RLFRTLKDHWLAS
+265 RWFLTLKDHWYAS
-278 LDLQDF
+278 LDLTEF

-305 HSSLHGKTPQDR
+305 HSSLQGKTPQER

-326 RLPDEEIDRAFLLEA
+326 RLSDRDIERSFLLEA
-341 DRRVSADCV
+341 DRRVSADSV
-350 ITIDHVEYE
+350 IVIDHVEYE

-374 PDMKDVF
+374 PDMKEVY

-394 LNKIENA
+394 LNKVENA
-401 SVKREKFLLCR
+401 SVKREKFMLCR
-412 GRNDGLYFKIR
+412 G
-423 AGVQPLPQELTR
+423 E
-435 GTGRDGTVQGSMHTP
+435 
-450 GLPPAD
+450 
-456 EGIRHPDRTAGPREN
+456 E
-471 DRDTELDP
+471 

>member
-1 MKHEKKQDIA
+1 MDYVKKQDVA

-18 APVVAGL
+18 APVVTGL
-25 DETYR
+25 GDAYC
-30 SNNEYYR
+30 SNNDYYR
-37 DISEKGI
+37 EISEKGV
-44 TGPDGQV
+44 TGPDGKV
-51 YHFHPDTMQRWYS
+51 YHFHPDTLQRWYS
-64 AYKQH
+64 AYKKQ
-69 GFDAL
+69 GFEAL
-74 LPRDRKD
+74 MPRDRRD
-81 AGKSRKVNDD
+81 AGKSRKIDAD
-91 ILEQLRYFAENYPR
+91 LLEQLTYFVEHYPR
-105 MPATEMHRKLGENG
+105 MPATEILRKLEENG
-119 TIADGQ
+119 SVTDGQ
-125 ISLSTVTRCVASIRK
+125 VSLSTITRCVSNIRRSA
-140 ETGQSPNKDMRRYER
+140 GASPNRDMRRYER

-174 TDGQKQ
+174 PDGRKQ

-191 SRFIIG
+191 SRFITG
-197 ADLFFQ
+197 ADLFYN

-228 DNGRSY
+228 DNGRTY

-265 RLFRTLKDHWLAS
+265 RWFLTLKDHWYAS
-278 LDLQDF
+278 LDLTEF

-305 HSSLHGKTPQDR
+305 HSSLRGKTPQER

-326 RLPDEEIDRAFLLEA
+326 RLPDQDFDRSFLLET
-341 DRRVSADCV
+341 DRRVSADSV
-350 ITIDHVEYE
+350 IVIDHVEYE

-374 PDMKDVF
+374 PDMKEVY

-394 LNKIENA
+394 LNKVENA
-401 SVKREKFLLCR
+401 SVKREKFMLCR
-412 GRNDGLYFKIR
+412 G
-423 AGVQPLPQELTR
+423 E
-435 GTGRDGTVQGSMHTP
+435 
-450 GLPPAD
+450 
-456 EGIRHPDRTAGPREN
+456 E
-471 DRDTELDP
+471 

>member
-1 MKHEKKQDIA
+1 MDYVKKQDVA

-18 APVVAGL
+18 APVVTGL
-25 DETYR
+25 GDAYG
-30 SNNEYYR
+30 SNNDYYR
-37 DISEKGI
+37 EISEKGV
-44 TGPDGQV
+44 TGPDGKV
-51 YHFHPDTMQRWYS
+51 YHFHPDTLQRWYS
-64 AYKQH
+64 AYKKQ
-69 GFDAL
+69 GFEAL
-74 LPRDRKD
+74 MPRDRRD
-81 AGKSRKVNDD
+81 AGKSRKIDAD
-91 ILEQLRYFAENYPR
+91 LLEQLTYFVEHYPR
-105 MPATEMHRKLGENG
+105 MPATEILRKLEENG
-119 TIADGQ
+119 SVTDGQ
-125 ISLSTVTRCVASIRK
+125 VSLSTITRCVSNIRRSA
-140 ETGQSPNKDMRRYER
+140 GASPNRDMRRYER

-174 TDGQKQ
+174 PDGRKQ

-191 SRFIIG
+191 SRFITG
-197 ADLFFQ
+197 ADLFYN

-228 DNGRSY
+228 DNGRTY

-265 RLFRTLKDHWLAS
+265 RWFLTLKDHWYAS
-278 LDLQDF
+278 LDLTEF

-305 HSSLHGKTPQDR
+305 HSSLRGKTPQER

-326 RLPDEEIDRAFLLEA
+326 RLTDQDLDRSFLLET
-341 DRRVSADCV
+341 DRRVSADSV
-350 ITIDHVEYE
+350 IVIDHVEYE

-374 PDMKDVF
+374 PDMKEVY

-394 LNKIENA
+394 LNKVENA
-401 SVKREKFLLCR
+401 SVKREKFMLCR
-412 GRNDGLYFKIR
+412 G
-423 AGVQPLPQELTR
+423 E
-435 GTGRDGTVQGSMHTP
+435 
-450 GLPPAD
+450 
-456 EGIRHPDRTAGPREN
+456 E
-471 DRDTELDP
+471 